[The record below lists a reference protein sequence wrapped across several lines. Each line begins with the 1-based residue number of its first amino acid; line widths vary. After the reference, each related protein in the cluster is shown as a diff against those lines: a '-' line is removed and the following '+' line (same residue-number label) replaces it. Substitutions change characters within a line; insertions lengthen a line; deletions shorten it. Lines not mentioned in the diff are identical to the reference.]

1 MQDLHKT
8 PATLERE
15 QIIREA
21 AAPVSAERW
30 IRIPSK
36 GYCPNTGLS
45 RSHLFALIAEGE
57 IKSRSLKKPG
67 NTRGPRLV
75 WLPSVFDYIE
85 RAGVE

>member
-1 MQDLHKT
+1 MTNTTQAT
-8 PATLERE
+8 PAAL
-15 QIIREA
+15 
-21 AAPVSAERW
+21 SAGNITGATERW

-75 WLPSVFDYIE
+75 WLPSVFEYIE